1 VTDKL
6 ENKTGIQ
13 NVTFMRAWATHLAG
27 WLHRNGQGVQSIE
40 LFGSLARGE
49 GGMDS
54 DFDLIIAV
62 DGFTSAR
69 WFYDVRDELM
79 QDPFY
84 GEGTALVRR
93 QRAFKALKID
103 ESGLEDGTGVKPD
116 KLDIFLLPPNWRE
129 RLSELQELG
138 SHSDPNFM
146 QNIARDA
153 RTFVSEQGFP
163 FPVIVP

>member
-1 VTDKL
+1 
-6 ENKTGIQ
+6 
-13 NVTFMRAWATHLAG
+13 M
-27 WLHRNGQGVQSIE
+27 QG
-40 LFGSLARGE
+40 
-49 GGMDS
+49 
-54 DFDLIIAV
+54 
-62 DGFTSAR
+62 
-69 WFYDVRDELM
+69 
-79 QDPFY
+79 PFY